1 MHDGNGRPA
10 FVYTLAAARL
20 FLVLVGYRSRH
31 WLVDCCLMFLANA
44 CQVYGIRVQLVASRV
59 GVVGGERPLCVA
71 PRKRAVDTPRP
82 AMGSVHM
89 PEDFPIEDLPTPDPS
104 YGPGEVVSVQLDGL
118 ATNDEPFENAG
129 IGVAYNFASPSNR
142 RATGPFD
149 RFVRM
154 VTGPRYAP
162 MVDHVEAT
170 PGPVERDDDTAE
182 RRVTLTG
189 PDGRTVT
196 SLFTLSRDRPGDLDG
211 CWLTDRVVVD

>member
-1 MHDGNGRPA
+1 M
-10 FVYTLAAARL
+10 
-20 FLVLVGYRSRH
+20 S
-31 WLVDCCLMFLANA
+31 
-44 CQVYGIRVQLVASRV
+44 
-59 GVVGGERPLCVA
+59 E
-71 PRKRAVDTPRP
+71 
-82 AMGSVHM
+82 
-89 PEDFPIEDLPTPDPS
+89 EFPIGDLPTPDPS
-104 YGPGEVVSVQLDGL
+104 YGPGEVVAIQLEGL

-129 IGVAYNFASPSNR
+129 IGVAYNFASPANR

-154 VTGPRYAP
+154 VKGPRYGP

-170 PGPVERDDDTAE
+170 PGPVEQDGGTAE

-196 SLFTLSRDRPGDLDG
+196 YCFGLSRERAGELDG